1 MLTKLWCYRLEVDNL
16 DKLVMI
22 MKIWS
27 VDARLNYAQEQS
39 SINEF
44 LKENANI
51 IDEVIHF

>member
-1 MLTKLWCYRLEVDNL
+1 
-16 DKLVMI
+16 